1 MMIMMIQVKKQQQQL
16 SIQHVK
22 SPVLLLMTGIA
33 SFISIAS
40 I

>member
-1 MMIMMIQVKKQQQQL
+1 MMIMMIQVKKQQQL